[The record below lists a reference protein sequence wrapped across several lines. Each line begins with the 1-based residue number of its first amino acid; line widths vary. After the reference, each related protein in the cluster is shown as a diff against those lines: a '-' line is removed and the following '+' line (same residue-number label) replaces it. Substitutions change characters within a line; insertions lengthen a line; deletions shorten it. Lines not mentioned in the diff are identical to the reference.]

1 VHLGVE
7 KRLAGVIGYS
17 PQLMNASGGLRTLDL
32 IMRAGLPADIP
43 FVAVDA
49 IFRSI
54 QRQTADIN
62 PVLPWTHP
70 ITVGVQLKITLE
82 DRQLNLDDPHRRSMV
97 VAGDPLML
105 ILTERL
111 RL

>member
-1 VHLGVE
+1 MHLGVE
-7 KRLAGVIGYS
+7 KRLAGVIGCS
-17 PQLMNASGGLRTLDL
+17 PQLMNASGLRTLDL

-54 QRQTADIN
+54 QRQTAAIN

-70 ITVGVQLKITLE
+70 ITLLVQLKLT
-82 DRQLNLDDPHRRSMV
+82 QS
-97 VAGDPLML
+97 VAGHPVMN
-105 ILTERL
+105 
-111 RL
+111 

>member
-1 VHLGVE
+1 MHLGVE
-7 KRLAGVIGYS
+7 KRLAGVIGCS

-32 IMRAGLPADIP
+32 IMRAGLPP

-70 ITVGVQLKITLE
+70 ITVGVQLKITL
-82 DRQLNLDDPHRRSMV
+82 
-97 VAGDPLML
+97 
-105 ILTERL
+105 
-111 RL
+111 